1 MSPDCELCRHDG
13 GRVLWRDAALR
24 VVLVDDSE
32 YPGFLRVIWN
42 DHVPEMTDLAPGDR
56 ERLMRAVFG
65 AEAAL
70 RRVLTPHKVNLASL
84 GNMTPHLHWHV
95 IARYTNDAHFP
106 QPIWG
111 SRQRTC
117 DNEILAHRAAKL
129 AELKVV
135 LAHDLET
142 TSAALSVQGR

>member
-1 MSPDCELCRHDG
+1 MNSACELCRHDG

-24 VVLVDDSE
+24 VVVVDDSD

-42 DHVPEMTDLAPGDR
+42 DHVREMTDLAPGDR

-70 RRVLTPHKVNLASL
+70 RRVLTPDKVNLASL
-84 GNMTPHLHWHV
+84 GNVTPHLHWHV

-117 DNEILAHRAAKL
+117 DLEVLAQRAAKL

-142 TSAALSVQGR
+142 TSAALSAQGR